1 MTTAGGASAAGAA
14 TPPPVVFRARSPL
27 RISFAGG
34 GTDLAA
40 WYETH
45 GGAVLS
51 ATISRSAY
59 VTLAPRA
66 DRRINVRSL
75 DLGYA
80 INYSLDETLAFN
92 GVLDL
97 AKATIRRLGSRC
109 GLDISIRSDAPA
121 GSGLG
126 GSSAL
131 VAALAGAL
139 SRQRGASPAPSELA
153 ELAYA
158 VERDDLRVAGG
169 KQDQYATVFGG
180 FNRIEFGAQ
189 GVSVRKVDI
198 AAEVKNDLEAHL
210 LLCYVGRVRKDAG
223 LIDAQLGDLRAG
235 RAETLAGMRRVHA
248 DVARMEDA
256 LLACR
261 LDAFGRGL
269 HTAFVHKKMMNPRIT
284 VGTKADA
291 LYAAALGHG
300 ALGGKLLG
308 GGGGGYLLLYVP
320 TARQHAV
327 RVALE
332 ELGGRF
338 EEFSFR
344 ERGLEVW
351 QSSQA

>member
-1 MTTAGGASAAGAA
+1 MTAVETSAAAPGL
-14 TPPPVVFRARSPL
+14 PVVRARSPL

-59 VTLAPRA
+59 VTLTPRA

-97 AKATIRRLGSRC
+97 AKAAIRRLGTCC

-139 SRQRGASPAPSELA
+139 ARLRGPALAAREVA

-158 VERDDLRVAGG
+158 VERDDLRIAGG

-180 FNRIEFGAQ
+180 FNHIEFDTR
-189 GVSVRKVDI
+189 GVSVRKVGID
-198 AAEVKNDLEAHL
+198 AEVENDLEAHL
-210 LLCYVGRVRKDAG
+210 LLCYVGQVRKDAG
-223 LIDAQLGDLRAG
+223 LIDAQLNDLRAG
-235 RAETLAGMRRVHA
+235 RAETLAGMRQVHA
-248 DVARMEDA
+248 DVAKMKSA
-256 LLACR
+256 LLGRR

-269 HTAFVHKKMMNPRIT
+269 HDAFVHKKMMNPRIT
-284 VGTKADA
+284 DGTQADA
-291 LYAAALGHG
+291 LYDAARRHG

-332 ELGGRF
+332 RLGGRF
-338 EEFSFR
+338 DEFSFR
-344 ERGLEVW
+344 GRGLEVW
-351 QSSQA
+351 QSNQA

>member
-1 MTTAGGASAAGAA
+1 MTANDDSAPA
-14 TPPPVVFRARSPL
+14 TGRPIIRARSPL

-34 GTDLAA
+34 GTDIAA
-40 WYETH
+40 WYATH

-80 INYSLDETLAFN
+80 IDYSLDETLTFD

-97 AKATIRRLGSRC
+97 AKAAVKRLGSQC
-109 GLDISIRSDAPA
+109 GMDISIRSDAPA

-131 VAALAGAL
+131 AAALAGAL
-139 SRQRGASPAPSELA
+139 ACQWGISLGRRELA
-153 ELAYA
+153 ELAYTL
-158 VERDDLRVAGG
+158 EREDLDICGG

-180 FNRIEFGAQ
+180 FNHIEFNAR
-189 GVSVRKVDI
+189 GVSVHKLPI
-198 AAEVKNDLEAHL
+198 ATAVKNDLEAHL

-223 LIDAQLGDLRAG
+223 LVDAQVRDLRAG
-235 RAETLAGMRRVHA
+235 RAETLTGMCRVQA
-248 DVARMEDA
+248 DVGKMKDA
-256 LLACR
+256 LLAGR
-261 LDAFGRGL
+261 LDAVGRGL
-269 HTAFVHKKMMNPRIT
+269 HDAFAHKKMTNPGVT
-284 VGTKADA
+284 AGTEADA
-291 LYAAALGHG
+291 LYEAALRQG

-308 GGGGGYLLLYVP
+308 AGGGGYLLLYVP
-320 TARQHAV
+320 TGRQHAV
-327 RVALE
+327 RRALE
-332 ELGGRF
+332 EMGGRF

-351 QSSQA
+351 PSSQA